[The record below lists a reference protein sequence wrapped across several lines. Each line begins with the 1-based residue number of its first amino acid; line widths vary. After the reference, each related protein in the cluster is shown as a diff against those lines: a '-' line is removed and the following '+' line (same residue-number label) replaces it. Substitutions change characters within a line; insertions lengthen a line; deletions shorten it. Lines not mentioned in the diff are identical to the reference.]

1 MRLPISVNKVQQR
14 QAMHGHAVF
23 MGDLMFV
30 DFVVGGDG
38 SICMCANFVE
48 SA

>member
-1 MRLPISVNKVQQR
+1 MRLPISVNKVQR
-14 QAMHGHAVF
+14 QAMHGHGVF

-38 SICMCANFVE
+38 SMCMCANFVE